1 MEITFT
7 TPALLF
13 PALSLLLLA
22 YTNRFLALAALTRE
36 LHSQYRTTHEQH
48 LKDQLASLQY
58 RITIIKHTQAYGV
71 ASFFGGVLCTFLLFA
86 GLAEFAKWVFGGSL
100 ILMLVSL
107 TLSLREVMVSIDT
120 LKIALQDVD
129 GEKQRLKAALP
140 RRRKR

>member
-22 YTNRFLALAALTRE
+22 YTNRFLALAALTRD
-36 LHSQYRTTHEQH
+36 LLAQYKSSGEEQIKQQ
-48 LKDQLASLQY
+48 LKSLQY
-58 RITIIKHTQAYGV
+58 RITIIKQTQAYGV

-86 GLAEFAKWVFGGSL
+86 GLTEIAKWVFGGSL

-107 TLSLREVMVSIDT
+107 TLSLREVLVSIDT
-120 LKIALQDVD
+120 LKIALRDID
-129 GEKQRLKAALP
+129 E
-140 RRRKR
+140 

>member
-36 LHSQYRTTHEQH
+36 LITQYKSSHEARI
-48 LKDQLASLQY
+48 KMQLVSLQY
-58 RITIIKHTQAYGV
+58 RINIIKQTQAYGV

-86 GLAEFAKWVFGGSL
+86 GLTETAKWVFGGSL
-100 ILMLVSL
+100 ILMLLSL
-107 TLSLREVMVSIDT
+107 TLSLREVLVSIDT
-120 LKIALQDVD
+120 LKIALKDI
-129 GEKQRLKAALP
+129 EE
-140 RRRKR
+140 

>member
-36 LHSQYRTTHEQH
+36 LHAQYKTTHEQR

-58 RITIIKHTQAYGV
+58 RINIVKQTQVYGV

-86 GLAEFAKWVFGGSL
+86 GLTSRHQPIPPEQAMQHLPYKAKYLNRV
-100 ILMLVSL
+100 I
-107 TLSLREVMVSIDT
+107 
-120 LKIALQDVD
+120 Q
-129 GEKQRLKAALP
+129 P
-140 RRRKR
+140 C

>member
-36 LHSQYRTTHEQH
+36 LHAQYQTTHEMHIKEQ
-48 LKDQLASLQY
+48 LKSLQY
-58 RITIIKHTQAYGV
+58 RINIIKQTQAYGV
-71 ASFFGGVLCTFLLFA
+71 GSFFGGVLCTFLLFA
-86 GLAEFAKWVFGGSL
+86 GLAEIAKWVFGGSL

-107 TLSLREVMVSIDT
+107 TLSLREVLVSIDT
-120 LKIALQDVD
+120 LKIALEDV
-129 GEKQRLKAALP
+129 EE
-140 RRRKR
+140 